1 MALRHNKKGYR
12 RACNLFCSLE
22 PLVGIEPTTCSLRVS
37 CSTPEPQR
45 QNLIQMFGEE
55 DSRLPGK
62 ADNGSICLQQRPKH
76 VNHPLAGVIDFA
88 N

>member
-1 MALRHNKKGYR
+1 
-12 RACNLFCSLE
+12 
-22 PLVGIEPTTCSLRVS
+22 
-37 CSTPEPQR
+37 
-45 QNLIQMFGEE
+45 LIQMFGEE